1 MKDIVL
7 FPASFIGSME
17 LQNCVKSIPADE
29 LLVVYRPQ
37 YVKTHKPEGHFII
50 DDFSD
55 THGLIQKIK
64 EAAIGKNIVGII
76 AIDDEMQFRLSSE
89 IAKALSIP
97 FYGERS
103 QDIAS
108 NKFFMRQAFDRAK
121 VPSLRYQLIGEMED
135 VSLGYPNI
143 LKIMTGSG
151 SEFLFK
157 NDTRE
162 ELAANIVKMRSL
174 VNVDDSRLRE
184 MDTVF
189 GKVDTRKKFLLEEF
203 AQGDEY
209 SLDFRF
215 DGDVKLI
222 RVVRKFTSGLTG
234 YFAGFRLLNA
244 RSIETIFGKGNLE
257 GMCRKIAAALEIDNG
272 VCMVDFKYDGTLR
285 VIETAMRP
293 GLSTFIHLMNEL
305 YGYASIRVLH
315 EMLMG
320 RDFRFDIPEKEGFAY
335 YLLADRPGRLK
346 SISADVESL
355 PGFICKKFY
364 SKAGDMIEDHES
376 DHTDYLLGYVLF
388 EGDINLDSV
397 KKKIHIEV
405 VD

>member
-1 MKDIVL
+1 
-7 FPASFIGSME
+7 ME

-29 LLVVYRPQ
+29 LLVVYRPE
-37 YVKTHKPEGHFII
+37 YVKRHSPVGNFII

-55 THGLIQKIK
+55 TPRLIQKIK
-64 EAAIGKNIVGII
+64 ESAKGKNIVGLI

-97 FYGERS
+97 FYSERS

-108 NKFFMRQAFDRAK
+108 NKFFMRQAFELAN
-121 VPSLRYQLIGEMED
+121 VPSLRYQLIGDLED
-135 VSLGYPNI
+135 ASLGYPNI

-157 NDTRE
+157 NDTKE
-162 ELAANIVKMRSL
+162 ELGMHLMAMKRAVK
-174 VNVDDSRLRE
+174 VDDSRLRE

-189 GKVDTRKKFLLEEF
+189 GKVDTRKRFLLEEF
-203 AQGDEY
+203 AHGDEY

-215 DGDVKLI
+215 DGEVKLI
-222 RVVRKFTSGLTG
+222 RVVKKFTSGLTG
-234 YFAGFRLLNA
+234 YFAGFRLMNA
-244 RSIETIFGKGNLE
+244 KSIETIFGKSRLE
-257 GMCRKIAAALEIDNG
+257 DMCRKIAAALEIDG
-272 VCMVDFKYDGTLR
+272 GICMVDFKYDGTLR

-320 RDFRFDIPEKEGFAY
+320 RDFKFDIPKKEGFAY
-335 YLLADRPGRLK
+335 YLLVNRPGRLK
-346 SISADVESL
+346 AISADVDSL

-364 SKAGDMIEDHES
+364 SKVGDMIEDHES

-388 EGDINLDSV
+388 EGDISLEDI